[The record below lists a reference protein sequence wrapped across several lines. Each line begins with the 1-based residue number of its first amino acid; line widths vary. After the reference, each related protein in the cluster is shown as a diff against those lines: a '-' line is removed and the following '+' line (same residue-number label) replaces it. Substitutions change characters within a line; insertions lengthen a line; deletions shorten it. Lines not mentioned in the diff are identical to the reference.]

1 MDFIW
6 RYLNEKT
13 KKNNQMKKNY
23 SFLLLLIATIGYAQA
38 PAGYYNSATGT
49 GYTLKTQLYNIIRNH
64 NDRSYAGLYTTYQTS
79 DKKAN
84 GKVWD
89 MYSNCDFT
97 FGTVAEG
104 GNQDNGTNAATE
116 CVFFNREHTVPQSY
130 FGNGATPMYSDAHF
144 VLPTDKVVNARRDD
158 YPFGVVQNATWTS
171 QNGSKLGN
179 NLNSGYSAGYSSTVF
194 EPIDEYKGD
203 FARLL
208 FYFATRYENLL
219 AGFYTSSS
227 STSKAMFDGSSD
239 RAFSPTFLNILL
251 TWNQQDPVSAKEIAR
266 NNAIYA
272 RQNNRNPYI
281 DNNAYV
287 TMVWGTPLA
296 VPVYESLAAV
306 NVYPNP
312 STNHKINIDTELQLD
327 EIQLINI
334 NGQIMQQI
342 KNPASQGKTYTLENL
357 PSGFYFLKLTSDSQ
371 SATKKVIVN

>member
-49 GYTLKTQLYNIIRNH
+49 GYTLKTQLYNIIKNH

-334 NGQIMQQI
+334 NGKSCNKSRIRHHKARLI
-342 KNPASQGKTYTLENL
+342 LWKIYHPVSI
-357 PSGFYFLKLTSDSQ
+357 S
-371 SATKKVIVN
+371 